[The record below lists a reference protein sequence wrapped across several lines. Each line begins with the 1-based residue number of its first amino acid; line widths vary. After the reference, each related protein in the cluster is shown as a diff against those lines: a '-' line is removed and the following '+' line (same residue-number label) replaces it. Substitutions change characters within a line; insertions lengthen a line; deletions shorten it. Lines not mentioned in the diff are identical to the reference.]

1 MPAPALPA
9 PASRLLDSFP
19 LIRSRS
25 ADEARQR
32 VGDVFSPHRLE
43 LRGDSRGLDVRHNR
57 VALGQSAI
65 NVLHYGAEVEIDP
78 GERGDFY
85 LVQLPLSGHAQVRS
99 GGDGD
104 GNAETPPVQPGTEA
118 AEEPRQGQGHA
129 VQGP

>member
-1 MPAPALPA
+1 MLAPALPA

-65 NVLHYGAEVEIDP
+65 NVLHYGADAEVVEP
-78 GERGDFY
+78 KALRE
-85 LVQLPLSGHAQVRS
+85 QLRAHLQLALSNYE
-99 GGDGD
+99 DG
-104 GNAETPPVQPGTEA
+104 
-118 AEEPRQGQGHA
+118 
-129 VQGP
+129 